1 MTVPE
6 LVTLAPGGMVLS
18 EIDVSGLP
26 LVNASLNATALVL
39 LLCGYAMIKK
49 GRRRTHKRFMVS
61 AFFVSVLFL
70 ISYVTYHLA
79 GTEKRFGGT
88 GWIRP
93 VYFIILVSHVALA
106 ATVPILA
113 TRTLY
118 LGLRERWVK
127 HRWWAKI
134 TFPIWVYVSV
144 TGVIVYLL
152 LYRLYGPAVGAV
164 G

>member
-6 LVTLAPGGMVLS
+6 LTSLAREAMPLAQL
-18 EIDVSGLP
+18 DVSGLP
-26 LVNASLNATALVL
+26 LVNASLNAIALVL

-61 AFFVSVLFL
+61 AFCVSVVFL

-93 VYFIILVSHVALA
+93 IYFVILITHVLLA

-118 LGLRERWVK
+118 LGLRERWDK

-144 TGVIVYLL
+144 TGVIVYLM
-152 LYRLYGPAVGAV
+152 LYRLYGPAVATV